1 VFFKLS
7 ILKKMLIPPL
17 LAVVLFALYI
27 FNIYVKQTENEKQIN
42 LIHQVHFP
50 VLNIANEN
58 IILLE
63 NIIRSF
69 ADSVEAKEKSWLK
82 NSKEYEKNL
91 LDNLNKLLEFNLD
104 KQNIDDLKVS
114 FLKYF
119 NTTYKLSMH
128 MIEDNS
134 NWDEIEI
141 LTNEMRENLKELKA
155 KFKNFQDL
163 QKKKFDL
170 TIYTTNEQA
179 SKLFYTG
186 ITVGLISLVLI
197 LTLTILLSIST
208 KKSLKELLSSV
219 KNIAEGNPDFSK
231 RLKKNSDDELGE
243 LVEEFNSFTNKLQ
256 IDYEE
261 LAKAKLEA
269 ETANKIKSEF
279 VANMSHEIRTPLNA
293 IIGFSELL
301 SKTEVSLKQKSYLD
315 SITSGADTLLA
326 IINDIL
332 DISKIEAG
340 KLEIQ
345 NEKVSLDIIVD
356 DIKTIFLQKAKQK
369 SLDIKILIDKKIPAL
384 VILDEIRLKQILLNI
399 VGNALKFTHKGYIQ
413 INLFA
418 KNLKKN
424 SFDLQIDVIDT
435 GIGIPKEQQNK
446 IFESFV
452 QQDGQSNR
460 QYGGTGLGLAICLKL
475 INMMNGDIKLKSKE
489 AEGSTFSIFLDDLEI
504 VHSNKQIKSLK
515 KSDEVEFE
523 NSTILIVDDIQLNR
537 KLIIESLEN
546 KNILFYEASNG
557 KEAIELAKKIKPNL
571 IFMDI
576 KMPIIDG
583 IEATNILKNDIKYKD
598 IPIVALTA
606 SIRAKEI
613 KELAKLFDGYLTKP
627 VSNNILIQELK
638 RFLPY
643 KQAQRDEEDGVC
655 SSLLRIDDNIKYLF
669 KNEFDKNIQKS
680 WQNASQGCSPEDI
693 LNFSNNLKDFARI
706 YEQKNLLG
714 FTKALD
720 IAVEDFDIK
729 TLEKLIEE
737 FSFLL
742 KEINND

>member
-1 VFFKLS
+1 VFFRLS

-17 LAVVLFALYI
+17 IAVILFALYI
-27 FNIYVKQTENEKQIN
+27 FNIYIKQIENEKQIN

-231 RLKKNSDDELGE
+231 RLKKNSNDELGE
-243 LVEEFNSFTNKLQ
+243 LVEQFNIFTNKLQ
-256 IDYEE
+256 KDYEE
-261 LAKAKLEA
+261 LSLAKQDSES
-269 ETANKIKSEF
+269 ANKIKSEF
-279 VANMSHEIRTPLNA
+279 IANMSHEIRTPLNA

-301 SKTEVSLKQKSYLD
+301 NKTDVSSKQKNYLE
-315 SITSGADTLLA
+315 SITLGGNTLLS

-340 KLEIQ
+340 KIEIQ
-345 NEKVSLDIIVD
+345 YEEVSLVSIIN
-356 DIKTIFLQKAKQK
+356 DIKTMFEQKIKEK
-369 SLDIKILIDKKIPAL
+369 DLSLVINMDETLPEAIKI
-384 VILDEIRLKQILLNI
+384 DEIRLRQILFNI
-399 VGNALKFTHKGYIQ
+399 VGNALKFTHKGFIE
-413 INLFA
+413 INI
-418 KNLKKN
+418 KSLKQYENKIN
-424 SFDLQIDVIDT
+424 LQIDIKDT
-435 GIGIPKEQQNK
+435 GIGIPKEQQTK

-452 QQDGQSNR
+452 QQEGQSTR

-475 INMMNGDIKLKSKE
+475 IKMMNGDIKLQSEENK
-489 AEGSTFSIFLDDLEI
+489 GSTFSIILNDLE
-504 VHSNKQIKSLK
+504 VSNKFNNQKNISL
-515 KSDEVEFE
+515 DEEVEFQK
-523 NSTILIVDDIQLNR
+523 SSILIVDDIEVNR
-537 KLIIESLEN
+537 KLISAALEN
-546 KNILFYEASNG
+546 KNIIIYEAING
-557 KEAIELAKKIKPNL
+557 QEAVDFIKSTKPDL

-576 KMPIIDG
+576 KMPVMDG
-583 IEATNILKNDIKYKD
+583 IEATKIIKQKD
-598 IPIVALTA
+598 SSTNIVALTT
-606 SIRAKEI
+606 SIRI
-613 KELAKLFDGYLTKP
+613 KEMGETISLFDGYMTKP
-627 VSNNILIQELK
+627 INYELLIKEMK
-638 RFLPY
+638 RFLPH
-643 KQAQRDEEDGVC
+643 
-655 SSLLRIDDNIKYLF
+655 
-669 KNEFDKNIQKS
+669 KNIQIKKVKENTLNSLSLDKRNINIFRRDFKYKIKNS
-680 WQNASQGCSPEDI
+680 WVKASQGCSFEDI
-693 LNFSNNLKDFARI
+693 LEFSNTLNTFAI
-706 YEQKNLLG
+706 ENEQTSIQEY
-714 FTKALD
+714 TKSLNHAID
-720 IAVEDFDIK
+720 DFDIN
-729 TLEKLIEE
+729 TIENLIED
-737 FSFLL
+737 FSIFL
-742 KEINND
+742 KETDND

>member
-69 ADSVEAKEKSWLK
+69 ADSVKAKEKSWLK
-82 NSKEYEKNL
+82 NSKEYEKIL

-119 NTTYKLSMH
+119 NTTYKLSIH

-231 RLKKNSDDELGE
+231 RLKKNSNDELGE
-243 LVEEFNSFTNKLQ
+243 LVEQFNIFTNKLQ
-256 IDYEE
+256 KDYEE
-261 LAKAKLEA
+261 LSLAKQDSES
-269 ETANKIKSEF
+269 ANKIKSEF
-279 VANMSHEIRTPLNA
+279 IANMSHEIRTPLNA

-301 SKTEVSLKQKSYLD
+301 NKTDVSSKQKNYLE
-315 SITSGADTLLA
+315 SITLGGNTLLS

-340 KLEIQ
+340 KIEIQ
-345 NEKVSLDIIVD
+345 YEEVSLVSIIN
-356 DIKTIFLQKAKQK
+356 DIKTMFEQKIKEK
-369 SLDIKILIDKKIPAL
+369 DLSLVINMDETLPEAIKI
-384 VILDEIRLKQILLNI
+384 DEIRLRQILFNI
-399 VGNALKFTHKGYIQ
+399 VGNALKFTHKGFIE
-413 INLFA
+413 INI
-418 KNLKKN
+418 KSLKQYENKIN
-424 SFDLQIDVIDT
+424 LQIDIKDT
-435 GIGIPKEQQNK
+435 GIGIPKEQQTK

-452 QQDGQSNR
+452 QQEGQSTR

-475 INMMNGDIKLKSKE
+475 IKMMNGDIKLQSEENK
-489 AEGSTFSIFLDDLEI
+489 GSTFSIILNDLE
-504 VHSNKQIKSLK
+504 VSNKFNNQKNISL
-515 KSDEVEFE
+515 DEEVEFQK
-523 NSTILIVDDIQLNR
+523 SSILIVDDIEVNR
-537 KLIIESLEN
+537 KLISAALEN
-546 KNILFYEASNG
+546 KNIIIYEAING
-557 KEAIELAKKIKPNL
+557 QEAVDFIKSTKPDL

-576 KMPIIDG
+576 KMPVMDG
-583 IEATNILKNDIKYKD
+583 IEATKIIKQKD
-598 IPIVALTA
+598 SSTNIVALTT
-606 SIRAKEI
+606 SIRI
-613 KELAKLFDGYLTKP
+613 KEMGETISLFDGYMTKP
-627 VSNNILIQELK
+627 INYELLIKEMK
-638 RFLPY
+638 RFLPH
-643 KQAQRDEEDGVC
+643 
-655 SSLLRIDDNIKYLF
+655 
-669 KNEFDKNIQKS
+669 KNIQIKKVKENTLNSLSLDKRNINIFRRDFKYKIKDS
-680 WQNASQGCSPEDI
+680 WVKASQGCSFEDI
-693 LNFSNNLKDFARI
+693 LEFS
-706 YEQKNLLG
+706 
-714 FTKALD
+714 KALNTFAMENEQMSIQEYTKSLNHAID
-720 IAVEDFDIK
+720 DFDIN
-729 TLEKLIEE
+729 TIENLIED
-737 FSFLL
+737 FSIFL
-742 KEINND
+742 KETDND

>member
-1 VFFKLS
+1 MFFRLS

-17 LAVVLFALYI
+17 IAVILFALYI
-27 FNIYVKQTENEKQIN
+27 FNIYIKQIENEKQIN

-231 RLKKNSDDELGE
+231 RLKKNSNDELGE
-243 LVEEFNSFTNKLQ
+243 LVEQFNIFTNKLQ
-256 IDYEE
+256 KDYEE
-261 LAKAKLEA
+261 LSLAKQDSES
-269 ETANKIKSEF
+269 ANKIKSEF
-279 VANMSHEIRTPLNA
+279 IANMSHEIRTPLNA

-301 SKTEVSLKQKSYLD
+301 NKTDVSSKQKNYLE
-315 SITSGADTLLA
+315 SITLGGNTLLS

-340 KLEIQ
+340 KIEIQ
-345 NEKVSLDIIVD
+345 YEEVSLVSIIN
-356 DIKTIFLQKAKQK
+356 DIKTMFEQKIKEK
-369 SLDIKILIDKKIPAL
+369 DLSLVINMDETLPEAIKI
-384 VILDEIRLKQILLNI
+384 DEIRLRQILFNI
-399 VGNALKFTHKGYIQ
+399 VGNALKFTHKGFIE
-413 INLFA
+413 INI
-418 KNLKKN
+418 KSLKQYENKIN
-424 SFDLQIDVIDT
+424 LQIDIKDT
-435 GIGIPKEQQNK
+435 GIGIPKEQQTK

-452 QQDGQSNR
+452 QQEGQSTR

-475 INMMNGDIKLKSKE
+475 IKMMNGDIKLQSEENK
-489 AEGSTFSIFLDDLEI
+489 GSTFSIILNDLE
-504 VHSNKQIKSLK
+504 VSNKFNNQKNISL
-515 KSDEVEFE
+515 DEEVEFQK
-523 NSTILIVDDIQLNR
+523 SSILIVDDIEVNR
-537 KLIIESLEN
+537 KLISAALEN
-546 KNILFYEASNG
+546 KNIIIYEDING
-557 KEAIELAKKIKPNL
+557 QEAVDFIKSTKPDL

-576 KMPIIDG
+576 KMPVMDG
-583 IEATNILKNDIKYKD
+583 IEATKIIKQKD
-598 IPIVALTA
+598 SSTNIVALTT
-606 SIRAKEI
+606 SIRI
-613 KELAKLFDGYLTKP
+613 KEMGETISLFDGYMTKP
-627 VSNNILIQELK
+627 INYELLIKEMK
-638 RFLPY
+638 RFLPH
-643 KQAQRDEEDGVC
+643 
-655 SSLLRIDDNIKYLF
+655 
-669 KNEFDKNIQKS
+669 KNIQIKKVKENTLNSLSLDKRNINIFRRDFKYKIKNS
-680 WQNASQGCSPEDI
+680 WVKASQGCSFEDI
-693 LNFSNNLKDFARI
+693 LEFSNTLNTFAI
-706 YEQKNLLG
+706 ENEQTSIQEY
-714 FTKALD
+714 TKSLNHAID
-720 IAVEDFDIK
+720 DFDIN
-729 TLEKLIEE
+729 TIENLIED
-737 FSFLL
+737 FSIFL
-742 KEINND
+742 KETDND